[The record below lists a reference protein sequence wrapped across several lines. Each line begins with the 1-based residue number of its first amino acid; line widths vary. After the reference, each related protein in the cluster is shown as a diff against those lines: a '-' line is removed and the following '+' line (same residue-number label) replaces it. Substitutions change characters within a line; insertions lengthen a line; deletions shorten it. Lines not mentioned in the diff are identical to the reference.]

1 MTPEERAAECV
12 KKKCPHHA
20 DEICCSAMLDEAEL
34 PTIIT
39 SNVDLDT
46 VKNLFKGRIYS
57 RFTEML
63 HLVEFFSVRDYRQD
77 MSSAH

>member
-1 MTPEERAAECV
+1 
-12 KKKCPHHA
+12 
-20 DEICCSAMLDEAEL
+20 MLYDLVDARYESEL

-39 SNVDLDT
+39 SNIDLEA

-63 HLVEFFSVRDYRQD
+63 HIVEFFSVRDYRQD
-77 MSSAH
+77 MQSIR